1 MQSTSGLITFGMSP
15 KGYLA
20 DGTPIGG
27 RRKGAGRKPKP
38 DLIKTS
44 LKLTKENVELI
55 QELPLGQRYEI
66 INKILR
72 AGLKRFLK
80 QGGAK

>member
-1 MQSTSGLITFGMSP
+1 LIASGVSP
-15 KGYLA
+15 KGYYK
-20 DGTPIGG
+20 DGQPTGG
-27 RRKGAGRKPKP
+27 PRKGAGRKPKP

-55 QELPLGQRYEI
+55 QQLPLGQRYSI
-66 INKILR
+66 VNKILR
-72 AGLKRFLK
+72 AGLKRFLT

>member
-1 MQSTSGLITFGMSP
+1 MSP

-55 QELPLGQRYEI
+55 QQLPLGQRYSI
-66 INKILR
+66 INQILR
-72 AGLKRFLK
+72 AGLKRLLK
-80 QGGAK
+80 QAGAK